1 MRPGMRLDRN
11 LRRRR
16 PLFRTRSD
24 IARAC
29 RESAPNKTIKS
40 PKSLDDR
47 YIHEDVGTGLVPMA
61 ALGRLAGV
69 PTPTMDA
76 LVHLAS
82 LSLDID
88 FNQAGLTLE
97 KLGIAG
103 MTPAQLLRFV
113 EETA

>member
-1 MRPGMRLDRN
+1 MN
-11 LRRRR
+11 
-16 PLFRTRSD
+16 RSWLLAGSFL
-24 IARAC
+24 IAA
-29 RESAPNKTIKS
+29 
-40 PKSLDDR
+40 
-47 YIHEDVGTGLVPMA
+47 VVVPMA

-76 LVHLAS
+76 LIHLAS
-82 LSLDID
+82 LSLGID